1 MIESDDICSIL
12 APITITPTLITTMA
26 ANGTAVPEDPTSPWS
41 SSESYAIG
49 DRRHVVSTHRV
60 YEAAKNMTAGSGAK
74 DPTVPANQFDAAG
87 SISYWIDAGP
97 TNKFAMFDGVVSTQT
112 SVASPLV
119 LTLKPGYFNGLAL
132 FGIDADTIN
141 LVVKDQPGGTVIY
154 SHSGP
159 LEGSAP
165 ADYYEYCFD
174 PFKPQTKFIATGIDP
189 YYSAEVTLTLTKG
202 GGQPVKLGMFA
213 IGDLRPIG
221 APLRGAS
228 VEPVDYSYI
237 STDAFG
243 TTTVKKRNN
252 ATGMQISAKMEIE
265 DANSVLDTI
274 QQVLGVPVV
283 VVGSSATMYEAMTV
297 FGLVSARQQYDD
309 YGMPTINI
317 TVKGLI

>member
-1 MIESDDICSIL
+1 MIEYDDTCSIL
-12 APITITPTLITTMA
+12 APITITPAIITTMTA
-26 ANGTAVPEDPTSPWS
+26 AGVAVPEDSTSPWS
-41 SSESYAIG
+41 SANSYAIG
-49 DRRHVVSTHRV
+49 DRVHVVSSHRV

-74 DPTVPANQFDAAG
+74 DPTLPASQYDAAG
-87 SISYWIDAGP
+87 NISYWIDAGP

-119 LTLKPGYFNGLAL
+119 LTIKPGYFNGLAL
-132 FGIDADTIN
+132 FGIDADTISI
-141 LVVKDQPGGTVIY
+141 VVKDAPGGSIVY
-154 SHSGP
+154 SHSGA

-189 YYSAEVTLTLTKG
+189 YYNSEITLTLTKG
-202 GGQPVKLGMFA
+202 GGPVKLGMYA
-213 IGDLRPIG
+213 IGDLRPMG
-221 APLRGAS
+221 VPLLGVS
-228 VEPVDYSYI
+228 VEPVDYSYV
-237 STDAFG
+237 STDTFG

-252 ATGMQISAKMEIE
+252 ATGMQISAKMDIE
-265 DANSVLDTI
+265 DAAAVLNTV

-283 VVGSSATMYEAMTV
+283 VIGSAAEMYEALTV

-309 YGMPTINI
+309 FGMPTINI

>member
-1 MIESDDICSIL
+1 MIETDDICSIL
-12 APITITPTLITTMA
+12 APITITPALITSMT
-26 ANGTAVPEDPTSPWS
+26 ANGVAVAEDATSAWS
-41 SSESYAIG
+41 SANSYAIG
-49 DRRHVVSTHRV
+49 DRCHVVSTHRI

-74 DPTVPANQFDAAG
+74 DPTLPASQYDAAG
-87 SISYWIDAGP
+87 NISYWIDAGP
-97 TNKFAMFDGVVSTQT
+97 TNKWAMFDGVVSTQS

-119 LTLKPGYFNGLAL
+119 LKIKPGYFNGFAL
-132 FGIDADTIN
+132 FGIDADTISV
-141 LVVKDQPGGTVIY
+141 VVKDSPGGATIY
-154 SHSGP
+154 SYSGP

-189 YYSAEVTLTLTKG
+189 YYNAEITLTLTKG
-202 GGQPVKLGMFA
+202 GGNVKLGMFA
-213 IGDLRPIG
+213 IGDMCPIG

-228 VEPVDYSYI
+228 VEPIDYSYI
-237 STDAFG
+237 STDTFG

-265 DANSVLDTI
+265 DANSVLDTV